1 MQQHDYYSNANN
13 ETNQVIKVIK
23 LVKLI
28 CVNREGWWFEDSL
41 LKAFSDPGCLCSAT
55 YTYIYIFSLHVLS
68 NLLLYAKVNKQLK

>member
-55 YTYIYIFSLHVLS
+55 YTYIYIYIYIQF
-68 NLLLYAKVNKQLK
+68 ART